1 MLTFAIKYICIYIYK
16 HEMEGTGEQKYIT
29 NLPPV
34 LVFFAKPFHSQRVK
48 QTVYK
53 QVIVLVVMNATAL
66 IRYSVTWDA
75 KEHHLHIAPG
85 CSLINNAAHE

>member
-1 MLTFAIKYICIYIYK
+1 MKWRVRGTKIYNK
-16 HEMEGTGEQKYIT
+16 SAACFSFF
-29 NLPPV
+29 
-34 LVFFAKPFHSQRVK
+34 FFAKPFHSQRVK

-75 KEHHLHIAPG
+75 KEHHLHI
-85 CSLINNAAHE
+85 STWLLFNK